1 MTELEKKALDDM
13 PGAAIDY
20 SDDEQTSPKKV
31 KKETHRLNDNP
42 RDTDLAMPSPA
53 ADIPQ

>member
-1 MTELEKKALDDM
+1 MTEQEKKALDDM

-20 SDDEQTSPKKV
+20 SDDEQTSRKRV
-31 KKETHRLNDNP
+31 KKETRTLNDNP

-53 ADIPQ
+53 SDIPE